1 MVRCS
6 NNNPFVTCISCTL
19 LLHSVRTLLNVT
31 CQDIIKFFSV
41 ASEIGE
47 VGPSFMVCFK
57 EQPYS
62 LPSPAHVE
70 IMFFHF
76 VKWMK
81 IKRILKRMNCV
92 QVGTT
97 LEVKM
102 EKTKR
107 LQWKEGNENLVSKKK
122 EKAVYQWYWKWKKL
136 LLPRLHTILALGS
149 GCLGSGRIL
158 MKNLSGMKLWESFLR
173 SFCGSLLWLTAMLF
187 MAINLQV
194 WRIYFPLL
202 Q

>member
-19 LLHSVRTLLNVT
+19 LLPSVRTLLNVT

-149 GCLGSGRIL
+149 VWAQG
-158 MKNLSGMKLWESFLR
+158 ES
-173 SFCGSLLWLTAMLF
+173 W
-187 MAINLQV
+187 
-194 WRIYFPLL
+194 WRICLAWSYERAFWEAFVGACFDWLPCSSWP
-202 Q
+202 